1 MTAST
6 PLDGQLRTLNLKL
19 GMIGAM
25 DSRRTTAA
33 RAALHR
39 VAAGQLL
46 GHLQVILGGALGS
59 PLHGVVG
66 TAATALVAAAVAK
79 LASMRRLS

>member
-1 MTAST
+1 MKAST

-19 GMIGAM
+19 GMIGA
-25 DSRRTTAA
+25 SRTTAA

-46 GHLQVILGGALGS
+46 CHLQVILGGALVAAGQ
-59 PLHGVVG
+59 LHGVVG

-79 LASMRRLS
+79 LASMRGLS